1 MYNNSDIYNVII
13 GKGNH
18 RLKTCQPISVKK
30 SQISKTRSNLTLIR
44 PILQSYRN
52 QSIDFQ

>member
-13 GKGNH
+13 DKGNH

-30 SQISKTRSNLTLIR
+30 SQTTKSRLNLTFIR

-52 QSIDFQ
+52 QPIDFQ

>member
-13 GKGNH
+13 DKGNH

-30 SQISKTRSNLTLIR
+30 SQTSKSRLNLTFIR

-52 QSIDFQ
+52 QPTDFQ